1 MSKLSDI
8 RDKLFGR
15 RRPPLVSERIPSAA
29 YEDLPPAIAAKLK
42 ASANRV
48 RRIVAMR
55 GIFAT
60 IAVFVV
66 ALLLV
71 MAVDAMV
78 VIFSPYIRWGLWAT
92 VVGATLITA
101 YRTIL
106 RPLSRPFTPARIAA
120 LIEQNH
126 PELEERLSTVV
137 ELIGMGEGTAA
148 SKRLMEV
155 LTEDAVSDAGKVS
168 PRKEFS
174 ARTVKPRFLAA
185 VVALAVVGVLVAAF
199 PRAMGRLIT
208 RAVVP
213 SAEVDNIYASSLSV
227 TPGDTVVLEGAPLT
241 VQLAVKAGFPS
252 KAYVRTRRE
261 GEGESVERMAQTS
274 ADSTRGGSTFYTF
287 HYPQVAKSFS
297 YRINCGSAL
306 TRGYAVK
313 AVPVPSFSGLSVK
326 LKYPEYTRR
335 EPGEITNAAPSQIST
350 LAGTDVEVSAKPARP
365 DMKATLL
372 LPQGKT
378 VESENGADGRFRFS
392 FRLDDKLQGQWG
404 ILLVDQYGFS
414 NHVEYAGLSV
424 AKDAAPTIRLT
435 SPEEL
440 DFELPTFGQLPFE
453 YTATD
458 DFGFEYARVEMTD
471 EKGEFVK
478 AFDLSPEE
486 TSPRVWTGSGAIEI
500 AKYDFGKRPFA
511 RFRLAVSDT
520 LPAELGGPHVAYS
533 QEMTVKFVQNA
544 LSLEGKQLAEQIKGA
559 RKTIDE
565 VIKSLEKAKHG
576 ADESSKCFAK
586 PPKDW
591 AYGQRWRHL
600 DGCKSNLLQ
609 AESLLAELCSNMQDS
624 LLEKPGEP
632 LKAALDEHVIP
643 ARRYCDDSYM
653 ADKEEEMPGR
663 TKTLSGKIADAIAAL
678 KQARSEFDKAAKDA
692 LELQK
697 LADFAKREKELAEM
711 AKDGEIDPEL
721 WADRQEDLLKEFEK
735 TFAEKLNDPLAK
747 EEEKVDALREK
758 GADLKKKQEELA
770 KDAAALKSDD
780 AAARENAEKDL
791 KEKAKDLQ
799 MPADAKPEDV
809 AAALESELAKDIAD
823 FADKADKLASQM
835 KSKEDAQAAKDA
847 AKNKQQ
853 GQDEQKPQGQQENKP
868 EAPSQQVDQA
878 SDQMQDAAK
887 AAQDASDA
895 MKKGDDAQ
903 AQQDMK
909 GVQDKLNQ
917 AGKNLDKAMEELERR
932 SDEMRGGNT
941 EQFEEARDQM
951 NDAAKDARE
960 AADNFAKAQ
969 EAAEAAQQ
977 QGDQQQGDQQ
987 QQQGDQQQ
995 GDQQQQQG
1003 DQQQGDQQQQQ
1014 QGDQQQGDQQQQQQG
1029 DQQQGDQQQGQ
1040 QQQGDQQQQ
1049 QGQQQGDQQQQQ
1061 GQQQQGDQQQQGQ
1074 QQQGQQQQG
1083 QQQKSEA
1090 QKNAE
1095 QAAQDAMQ
1103 QAQQAAQQAAQQ
1115 MQQAAQQKAEQM
1127 GMTPEQMQQLQDQMQ
1142 QEGSEGS
1149 DSPNG
1154 KVNDKKQSKG
1164 QRKGDKA
1171 GKKNNQKK
1179 GVDSLLDG
1187 GDADWFK
1194 NLSKLEPSEIEDALQ
1209 NVPAE
1214 YRGLVREYFS
1224 ELSKEAK
1231 K

>member
-1 MSKLSDI
+1 MGKLSDI
-8 RDKLFGR
+8 RDKMFGR
-15 RRPPLVSERIPSAA
+15 KRPPLVSERIPSAA

-42 ASANRV
+42 ASARRV
-48 RRIVAMR
+48 RRIVALR

-60 IAVFVV
+60 VAVFVV
-66 ALLLV
+66 ALLLA
-71 MAVDAMV
+71 MAIDAMV
-78 VIFSPYIRWGLWAT
+78 VIFSPYVRWGIWAA
-92 VVGATLITA
+92 VVGATLYTA
-101 YRTIL
+101 NRTIR

-155 LTEDAVSDAGKVS
+155 LTEDAVIDAGKVS
-168 PRKEFS
+168 PSREFS
-174 ARTVKPRFLAA
+174 ARTVKPRFFAA
-185 VVALAVVGVLVAAF
+185 VAALAVVAALVAAF

-227 TPGDTVVLEGAPLT
+227 TPGDAVILEGTPFT

-287 HYPQVAKSFS
+287 NYPQVTKSFA

-306 TRGYAVK
+306 TRGFTVN
-313 AVPVPSFSGLSVK
+313 AVPVPSFTNLSVK
-326 LKYPEYTRR
+326 LSHPAYTRR
-335 EPGEITNAAPSQIST
+335 EPDVMTNAAPSPIST
-350 LAGTDVEVSAKPARP
+350 LAGTDVEISAKPARH

-378 VESENGADGRFRFS
+378 LDAEMEPDGRFKFAFS
-392 FRLDDKLQGQWG
+392 LTDKMQGQWG
-404 ILLVDQYGFS
+404 VLLVDQYGFS

-424 AKDAAPTIRLT
+424 AKDAAPTVRIV
-435 SPEEL
+435 SPEQL
-440 DFELPTFGQLPFE
+440 DFELPSFGQLPFE

-458 DFGFEYARVEMTD
+458 DFGFDYVRVEMTD
-471 EKGEFVK
+471 ESGNFVK

-486 TSPRVWTGSGAIEI
+486 TSKGSWTGADSIEI
-500 AKYDFGKRPFA
+500 AKYDFGQRPFA

-520 LPAELGGPHVAYS
+520 LPAELGGPQVAYS
-533 QEMTVKFVQNA
+533 QEMTVRFVKNA

-565 VIKSLEKAKHG
+565 VIKRLEQAKRMSG
-576 ADESSKCFAK
+576 EASRCFGK
-586 PPKDW
+586 PPNNW
-591 AYGQRWRHL
+591 EYSQRWNKL
-600 DGCKSNLLQ
+600 DGAKKGLL
-609 AESLLAELCSNMQDS
+609 ESEKLMAELCSNMDDT
-624 LLEKPGEP
+624 LLAKPGEP
-632 LKAALDEHVIP
+632 VKQVLDEHVVP
-643 ARRYCDDSYM
+643 ARRYCEDIYM
-653 ADKEEEMPGR
+653 VETDPEKSERSNAL
-663 TKTLSGKIADAIAAL
+663 TGKIADAIAAL
-678 KQARSEFDKAAKDA
+678 KQARADFDKAAKDA
-692 LELQK
+692 LDLQK
-697 LADFAKREKELAEM
+697 LADFAEREKELAEM
-711 AKDGEIDPEL
+711 AKEGEIDPEL
-721 WADRQEDLLKEFEK
+721 WAKRQEELMNEFEK

-747 EEEKVDALREK
+747 QEEKVDALRER
-758 GADLKKKQEELA
+758 GEDLKKRQEELA
-770 KDAAALKSDD
+770 KDSAALKGDD
-780 AAARENAEKDL
+780 AAAREQAEKDIR
-791 KEKAKDLQ
+791 EKGKDLQ
-799 MPADAKPEDV
+799 MPADSKAEDI
-809 AAALESELAKDIAD
+809 ASALESELAKDIAD
-823 FADKADKLASQM
+823 FAEKADQVADQLKRQ
-835 KSKEDAQAAKDA
+835 EEGQ
-847 AKNKQQ
+847 KNQQ
-853 GQDEQKPQGQQENKP
+853 GQDGQKNPEQQQDQSGET
-868 EAPSQQVDQA
+868 ASQQVDNA
-878 SDQMQDAAK
+878 SETAQDAAK
-887 AAQDASDA
+887 IAQDAAEA

-903 AQQDMK
+903 AGQDMK
-909 GVQDKLNQ
+909 NVQDKLDK
-917 AGKNLDKAMEELERR
+917 AGKRLDQAMDSLEKR

-951 NDAAKDARE
+951 QEATKDARE

-969 EAAEAAQQ
+969 EAAEAARQQ

-987 QQQGDQQQ
+987 QGE
-995 GDQQQQQG
+995 QQQG
-1003 DQQQGDQQQQQ
+1003 DQQQGQQQQGEQQ
-1014 QGDQQQGDQQQQQQG
+1014 QGDQQQGQQQQG
-1029 DQQQGDQQQGQ
+1029 EQQQGDQQQGQQQQGEQQQGDQQQGQ
-1040 QQQGDQQQQ
+1040 QQQGDQQQ
-1049 QGQQQGDQQQQQ
+1049 GDQQQ
-1061 GQQQQGDQQQQGQ
+1061 GQQQQGQ

-1103 QAQQAAQQAAQQ
+1103 QAAQAAQQAAQQ

-1142 QEGSEGS
+1142 QEGRSGQNT
-1149 DSPNG
+1149 PGG
-1154 KVNDKKQSKG
+1154 KVNDKNQNKNPGKE
-1164 QRKGDKA
+1164 DKK
-1171 GKKNNQKK
+1171 GKKNTLKK
-1179 GVDSLLDG
+1179 GVDGLLDG
-1187 GDADWFK
+1187 DDADWFK
-1194 NLSKLEPSEIEDALQ
+1194 NLSKLQPGEIEDALQ